1 MTSSLTAAYIF
12 GSVARGQADNLSDL
26 DILAVV
32 KTGGGKVDDGV
43 VMDLIPA
50 EMRDLKLS
58 ISWYG
63 EDRLRQMFENGELFA
78 WHLSTETKA
87 IYDPK
92 GFLSDLGSPSE
103 YYDGASDVESFI
115 KVFNGI
121 EFQVHSSPHNAAYET
136 GLVYVCVR
144 NIAMAA
150 SSALCAVPDFSRY
163 SAFAL
168 EGVRPCPITRA
179 EFEITMA
186 ARMASQRGYEPPSQA
201 TASFVLDLVARLG
214 PWLDEVHHAVKRI
227 SHERWRTPQSV

>member
-32 KTGGGKVDDGV
+32 KTGGGKVDDDV
-43 VMDLIPA
+43 VTNLVPV
-50 EMRDLKLS
+50 EMRELKLS

-63 EDRLRQMFENGELFA
+63 EDRIRQMFENGELFA
-78 WHLSTETKA
+78 WHLSVETKA
-87 IYDPK
+87 LYDPER
-92 GFLSDLGSPSE
+92 FLPSLGSPSE
-103 YYDGASDVESFI
+103 YYDSASDVESFI

-121 EFQVHSSPHNAAYET
+121 EHQVQSSPHNAAFET

-150 SSALCAVPDFSRY
+150 SSALNAGPDFSRY
-163 SAFAL
+163 SPFAL
-168 EGVRPCPITRA
+168 EGVRHCPITRS
-179 EFEITMA
+179 EFEIAMA
-186 ARMASQRGYEPPSQA
+186 ARMASQRGYEPPPQA
-201 TASFVLDLVARLG
+201 TANLLFDLVARLG
-214 PWLDEVHHAVKRI
+214 PWLDEVHHAVKRR